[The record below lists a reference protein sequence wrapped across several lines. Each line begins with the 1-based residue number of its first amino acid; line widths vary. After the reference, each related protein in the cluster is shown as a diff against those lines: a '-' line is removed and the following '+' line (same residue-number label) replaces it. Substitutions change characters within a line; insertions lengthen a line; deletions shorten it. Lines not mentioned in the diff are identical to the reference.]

1 MRKQTRGQR
10 GFKSVGARGAV
21 GRPRPSLSPRH
32 CARRPQPRSPSDPP
46 LARTGHAPPATEHTS
61 PPAAPLAPLFR
72 FAAAVDAQIVRVLF
86 LKKNKQNV
94 GEALVLDSLE
104 QKSAA
109 KPHAQRE
116 HGPGRRRTGGDGLRG
131 DARDRL
137 RVAVRV
143 CIRSAARRHDAQEE
157 AERGGKAAA

>member
-61 PPAAPLAPLFR
+61 PPAAPRLPLSFGLL
-72 FAAAVDAQIVRVLF
+72 QLWMLKLF
-86 LKKNKQNV
+86 VYYFKKKNKKKMSV
-94 GEALVLDSLE
+94 KRSSLDSLE
-104 QKSAA
+104 QKSADLL
-109 KPHAQRE
+109 PSHT
-116 HGPGRRRTGGDGLRG
+116 PGVNTGRGGD
-131 DARDRL
+131 APEET
-137 RVAVRV
+137 A
-143 CIRSAARRHDAQEE
+143 CAAMHAIDC
-157 AERGGKAAA
+157 G